1 MCPLEYG
8 LEIFG
13 GKWNARINCVLSSKK
28 FMRYNEL
35 KKILKNITDA
45 VLAEMLKELAE
56 NEIINRIKY
65 NKIPPRVEYSLTK
78 IGKSVLP
85 ILESICKW
93 SREHSKEDLEKY
105 RKENN
110 ILYIVFYF
118 IY

>member
-65 NKIPPRVEYSLTK
+65 NKIPPRVEYSLTEK
-78 IGKSVLP
+78 GKSVLP
-85 ILESICKW
+85 ILKSICEW
-93 SREHSKEDLEKY
+93 SEEYSEEELEIKLPCAWSK
-105 RKENN
+105 
-110 ILYIVFYF
+110 
-118 IY
+118 

>member
-13 GKWNARINCVLSSKK
+13 GKWKARINCVLSSKK

-65 NKIPPRVEYSLTK
+65 NKIPPRVEYSLTEK
-78 IGKSVLP
+78 GKSVLP
-85 ILESICKW
+85 ILE
-93 SREHSKEDLEKY
+93 
-105 RKENN
+105 
-110 ILYIVFYF
+110 
-118 IY
+118 